1 MLSWYRDPSIS
12 TFVYTEADGISTA
25 LFAVKSCN
33 RHHIEEQFVQS
44 NVSKQKWELVF
55 KSSKSKWPY
64 IITKLYLDT
73 CKKPDLGSPQIQ
85 YFVFLMIWTNP
96 TKKILTVILIHI
108 THCSIQNFDIK
119 HTPSR
124 HYKIVVQKPT
134 AYYSAKQFYK
144 LSQDTSYLYFYYLK
158 NQTHLKHNNAKM
170 QGLMFLLV
178 SNTTHLHQC

>member
-1 MLSWYRDPSIS
+1 MLSWYRDPSMS

-64 IITKLYLDT
+64 ITTKLYLDT

-96 TKKILTVILIHI
+96 TKKIITVILIHI

-119 HTPSR
+119 HTSLQGTT
-124 HYKIVVQKPT
+124 KLLSKSLLPT
-134 AYYSAKQFYK
+134 IQ
-144 LSQDTSYLYFYYLK
+144 Q
-158 NQTHLKHNNAKM
+158 
-170 QGLMFLLV
+170 
-178 SNTTHLHQC
+178 SNFINWVKTQATCIFTT